1 MNGPVT
7 EDASVGKRKHL
18 LLLAV
23 VGAVILVAVG
33 AFLMFGTLGQEGGR
47 EEILRTGK
55 PADGTILG
63 IEDTGNRYNDQPE
76 VILSIEVRHPD
87 GPSYRAQARMILSPV
102 YIPRFQP
109 GAEVK
114 LKVDP
119 EDPSRV
125 AVESVV
131 TPAR

>member
-1 MNGPVT
+1 MSSPVT
-7 EDASVGKRKHL
+7 EDASVRKRKQL
-18 LLLAV
+18 L
-23 VGAVILVAVG
+23 LVAVVAVIALAAAG
-33 AFLMFGTLGQEGGR
+33 AFLVFGALGHEQDR

-55 PADGTILG
+55 PADGTILD
-63 IEDTGNRYNDQPE
+63 IEDTGNRFNDQPE
-76 VILSIEVRHPD
+76 VILSLEVRAP
-87 GPSYRAQARMILSPV
+87 GKPAYRAKATMIISPV

-114 LKVDP
+114 VKVDP
-119 EDPSRV
+119 KDPSRV